1 MKDYLAGQATWRTPG
16 EQAPPLGVKM
26 LLLNPGGV
34 CIVGT
39 WAEWAVAWAP
49 LPQLTPEIKQL
60 LLPSAVHAPHAHA
73 RST

>member
-1 MKDYLAGQATWRTPG
+1 MKDYLAGETIWRTPG
-16 EQAPPLGVKM
+16 DQVPPLGVKM

-49 LPQLTPEIKQL
+49 LPKMTQEIKNL
-60 LLPSAVHAPHAHA
+60 LLENKHGQPV
-73 RST
+73 